1 MSMRPDLNALKSRL
15 VNQIRTAPTL
25 EALETA
31 RIAIL
36 GKKGELTREL
46 KNLGGLDP
54 EARKSYGKEV
64 NEIRDEVQ
72 TALEGQTQALKR
84 AELEARLK
92 QEKIDV
98 SQPARSRKFG
108 KIHPITQTI
117 DQVVAIFGEMGFSWA
132 EGPEIE
138 TDWYN
143 FSAINMP
150 ADHAA
155 RQMQDTFYMAGHSG
169 DEGSMVLRT
178 HTSPVQART
187 MLTHTPPIRIISP
200 GRTFRSDSD
209 ATHSPMFHQVEG
221 LVIDETSTMAHL
233 KGVLHDFLK
242 AFFGLTEVKLRFRPS
257 YFPFTEP
264 SAEVDLQC
272 DRSGGKLKFGT
283 GNDWMEILGS
293 GMVNPKV
300 LENCHIDPT
309 RYQGFAFGLGIERL
323 AMLKYGIPDLRTFFD
338 GDQNW
343 IEHYG
348 FDPLDRPN
356 MIMGL

>member
-1 MSMRPDLNALKSRL
+1 MSDLSSLQARL
-15 VNQIRTAPTL
+15 LNWIEEAPSLSEL
-25 EALETA
+25 EEA
-31 RIAIL
+31 RVAIL
-36 GKKGELTREL
+36 GKKGELTQEL
-46 KNLGGLDP
+46 KKLGSMDP
-54 EARKSYGKEV
+54 QVRK
-64 NEIRDEVQ
+64 
-72 TALEGQTQALKR
+72 TFGQGINALKDTVEIAIER
-84 AELEARLK
+84 QTRRLKQVELEAQLV
-92 QEKIDV
+92 QERIDV
-98 SQPARSRKFG
+98 SQTARSRPTG

-117 DQVVAIFGEMGFSWA
+117 DEVVAIFGEMGFTWA

-138 TDWYN
+138 SDWYN
-143 FSAINMP
+143 FTAINMP

-155 RQMQDTFYMAGHSG
+155 RQMQDTFYLAGHSG
-169 DEGSMVLRT
+169 DEGSLVLRT

-187 MLTHTPPIRIISP
+187 MLTQVPPIRVIAP

-242 AFFGLTEVKLRFRPS
+242 AFFGLKDVKLRFRPS

-264 SAEVDLQC
+264 SAEVDIQC
-272 DRSGGKLKFGT
+272 DRSAGKLIFGK
-283 GNDWMEILGS
+283 GEDWMEILGS

-300 LENCHIDPT
+300 LENCRIDAT
-309 RYQGFAFGLGIERL
+309 RYQGFAFGLGVERL

-343 IEHYG
+343 IAHYG
-348 FDPLDRPN
+348 FDPLNRPN
-356 MIMGL
+356 MVTGL

>member
-1 MSMRPDLNALKSRL
+1 MSDLASLQTRL
-15 VNQIRTAPTL
+15 LDQIAAAPTL
-25 EALETA
+25 RELEAA
-31 RIAIL
+31 RVAIL
-36 GKKGELTREL
+36 GKKGELTQEL
-46 KNLGGLDP
+46 KKLGSMDP
-54 EARKSYGKEV
+54 AARKTFGQGINALKDAVEV
-64 NEIRDEVQ
+64 AID
-72 TALEGQTQALKR
+72 GQTRRLKQV
-84 AELEARLK
+84 ELEAQLV
-92 QEKIDV
+92 QERIDV
-98 SQPARSRKFG
+98 SQPARSRPMG

-117 DQVVAIFGEMGFSWA
+117 DEVVAIFGQMGFTWA

-150 ADHAA
+150 TDHAA
-155 RQMQDTFYMAGHSG
+155 RQMQDTFYLAGHSG
-169 DEGSMVLRT
+169 DEGSLVLRT

-187 MLTHTPPIRIISP
+187 MLTQAPPIRVIAP

-242 AFFGLTEVKLRFRPS
+242 AFFGLEDVKLRFRPS

-264 SAEVDLQC
+264 SAEVDIQC
-272 DRSGGKLKFGT
+272 DRSGGKLTFGD
-283 GNDWMEILGS
+283 GEDWMEILGS

-343 IEHYG
+343 IAHYG

-356 MIMGL
+356 MVTGL

>member
-1 MSMRPDLNALKSRL
+1 MSDLASLQTRL
-15 VNQIRTAPTL
+15 LDQIAAAPTL
-25 EALETA
+25 RELEAA
-31 RIAIL
+31 RVAIL
-36 GKKGELTREL
+36 GKKGELTQEL
-46 KNLGGLDP
+46 KKLGSMDP
-54 EARKSYGKEV
+54 AARKTFGQGI
-64 NEIRDEVQ
+64 N
-72 TALEGQTQALKR
+72 ALKDAVEFAIDGQTRRLKQV
-84 AELEARLK
+84 ELEAQLV
-92 QEKIDV
+92 QERIDV
-98 SQPARSRKFG
+98 SQPARSRPMG

-117 DQVVAIFGEMGFSWA
+117 DEVVAIFGQMGFTWA

-150 ADHAA
+150 TDHAA
-155 RQMQDTFYMAGHSG
+155 RQMQDTFYLAGHSG
-169 DEGSMVLRT
+169 DEGSLVLRT

-187 MLTHTPPIRIISP
+187 MLTQAPPIRVIAP

-242 AFFGLTEVKLRFRPS
+242 AFFGLEDVKLRFRPS

-264 SAEVDLQC
+264 SAEVDIQC
-272 DRSGGKLKFGT
+272 DRSGGKLTFGD
-283 GNDWMEILGS
+283 GEDWMEILGS

-343 IEHYG
+343 IAHYG

-356 MIMGL
+356 MVTGL